1 MTAQVMNDAPMQRRK
16 PPQRAFSG
24 LVGKPYEPSVPEAI
38 PAPGP
43 VLVPALTP
51 AKKPGR
57 PPKYANNGEKQA
69 EYRKRQKI
77 KEDDTERRTLVT
89 ELMRIY
95 KRQQGDIVFNPLNPS
110 AKDHH
115 RISDG
120 KQRRAYH
127 DALMEFPLKDL
138 QLALATEK
146 EAPDSHGRLPGETS
160 GEGPRSNGMSSVER
174 QIAAAERDQDGRKVR
189 PKGAGP
195 DSFEHLNTADPA
207 DNEAPRGQ
215 RISAKEL
222 ENEDRI
228 NAKFKALA
236 LKGFDEYGHCQIPS
250 MCAYDQT
257 PCTFKAA
264 SSEAAI
270 EHLWTEFRRGEK
282 LWEHFERLR
291 DPDIAEMVGPLLTE
305 ARRKAC
311 ANTHYWVITQWLK
324 TRAKSRA
331 KVKPNIVT
339 NKPKPAIPR
348 TVSEIAA

>member
-1 MTAQVMNDAPMQRRK
+1 MMNAAPMQRRK
-16 PPQRAFSG
+16 PALRAFSG
-24 LVGKPYEPSVPEAI
+24 LVGQPYESSEPAI
-38 PAPGP
+38 PAPGI
-43 VLVPALTP
+43 LVPALLSG
-51 AKKPGR
+51 KKPGR
-57 PPKYANNGEKQA
+57 PPKYANNAEKQA

-77 KEDDTERRTLVT
+77 KEDDTERRNLVT
-89 ELMRIY
+89 KLMKIY
-95 KRQQGDIVFNPLNPS
+95 RRQQGRIVFDPIHPS
-110 AKDHH
+110 AKDHL

-127 DALMEFPLKDL
+127 DALMELTLKDL

-160 GEGPRSNGMSSVER
+160 GEGPRSGGMSSFER
-174 QIAAAERDQDGRKVR
+174 QIAAAERDRDGRKVR
-189 PKGAGP
+189 PEGAGP
-195 DSFEHLNTADPA
+195 DVYEYPNTADPA

-228 NAKFKALA
+228 NAKFEALA
-236 LKGFDEYGHCQIPS
+236 LEGFDEYGHCQIPS

-264 SSEAAI
+264 SLEGAI

-282 LWEHFERLR
+282 LWEHFNRLI
-291 DPDIAEMVGPLLTE
+291 DPAIIETTRPLLPD
-305 ARRKAC
+305 ARKARW
-311 ANTHYWVITQWLK
+311 AGRTHHWVITQWLK
-324 TRAKSRA
+324 KRTKRQT

-339 NKPKPAIPR
+339 NKPKPAIPS
-348 TVSEIAA
+348 TISQIAA